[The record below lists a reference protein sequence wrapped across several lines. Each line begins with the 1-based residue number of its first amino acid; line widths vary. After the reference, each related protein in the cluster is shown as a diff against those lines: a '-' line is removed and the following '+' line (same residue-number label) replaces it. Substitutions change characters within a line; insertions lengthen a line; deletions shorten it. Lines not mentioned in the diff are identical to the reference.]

1 MSRSALGAVLL
12 VAALATGLAVWWLRE
27 PPPLDRA
34 DSRADYR
41 AERFEMT
48 ALRKDGSEGFTVRG
62 PLLERDMEAK
72 VTTLTEPRFQ
82 FPSKDGEGRW
92 DARSAAAWIGP
103 DNAEVRLT
111 GGVEIVLPANAG
123 AQQTRFS
130 TDHLNVFTE
139 TERAATDAAVTITQG
154 RSILQG
160 TGLVV
165 DLQAQRYELLADVNA
180 TFPPDPDRPARRAA
194 GRARP

>member
-27 PPPLDRA
+27 PPAADRA

-82 FPSKDGEGRW
+82 FPSKDGDKRW

-111 GGVEIVLPANAG
+111 GGVEIVLPASAG

-160 TGLVV
+160 TGLEV